1 MNHVSEEQLM
11 LFYYRDQCDVAA
23 IEKHLADCAV
33 CRAEFARVSAV
44 LSRIAAP
51 PVPEPA
57 GDYETRVWRAIE
69 GRLPEK
75 RESRWAWLIPQP
87 QWGMAAAAALIVL
100 VAFLAGRW
108 STITNPTPK
117 PNGAELSGAGHRDR
131 ILLVGIGNHL
141 EKSQMLLVEIMNAE
155 DGSKLDLSNE
165 QGQAR
170 DLLETNRLLRVSTA
184 KTGDPEVN
192 RVLDELERLLVE
204 VANGPSELSEQQLQQ
219 IQQRIQSQ
227 GLLFKVRVV
236 GSKVRRSGSASGNG
250 GNVKQGKL

>member
-11 LFYYRDQCDVAA
+11 LFFYRDQCDVAA
-23 IEKHLADCAV
+23 IEKHLADCGE

-44 LSRIAAP
+44 LARIEAT

-57 GDYETRVWRAIE
+57 QDYESRVWRAIE
-69 GRLPEK
+69 GKLPEK
-75 RESRWAWLIPQP
+75 RSRWAWFAPQR
-87 QWGMAAAAALIVL
+87 QWGMAAAAAVIVV
-100 VAFLAGRW
+100 VAFLAGRF
-108 STITNPTPK
+108 STNRTPTPT
-117 PNGAELSGAGHRDR
+117 GGEVAVAGHRDR

-155 DGSKLDLSNE
+155 DGSRLDLSNE

-184 KTGDPEVN
+184 KNGDRETAQ
-192 RVLDELERLLVE
+192 VLDELERLLVE
-204 VANGPSELSEQQLQQ
+204 VANGPSELSEEQLQQ

-236 GSKVRRSGSASGNG
+236 GSKVRRSGNKVGNA
-250 GNVKQGKL
+250 GNVKQKEL